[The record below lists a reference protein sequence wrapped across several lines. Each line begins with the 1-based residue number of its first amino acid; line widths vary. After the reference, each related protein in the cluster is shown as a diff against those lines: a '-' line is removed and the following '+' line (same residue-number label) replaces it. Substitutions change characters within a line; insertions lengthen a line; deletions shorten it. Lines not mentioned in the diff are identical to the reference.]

1 MTRLQKFSDSEY
13 SPFIRVLFGQSSP
26 TLVPENLSDPEYSLD
41 KLEWIDTTLNE
52 SQKEAV
58 KFAILSQE
66 VALIH
71 GPPGTGKTHTL
82 IELILQFLKQG
93 LRLLVCGPV
102 CFSNFHYK
110 KVSTITYLLQ

>member
-1 MTRLQKFSDSEY
+1 MTKLQKFTDSEY

-26 TLVPENLSDPEYSLD
+26 TPLPKYLSDPEYGLE
-41 KLEWIDTTLNE
+41 KLEWIDPTLNQ

-82 IELILQFLKQG
+82 IELILQFIKQD

-102 CFSNFHYK
+102 CFSCR
-110 KVSTITYLLQ
+110 LPL